1 MAAIHTPK
9 LRMYPIVYLEK
20 AWNIFCRYFCSSW
33 FEFCTELSLLNCR
46 FRDMMMSRQCT
57 NRIFLSGGSSFL
69 HGLKSRVS
77 SSRSRGTVRL
87 NWCCVRANLWR
98 TERLGVKA
106 TPSEVIH
113 DCSLIWWDDSPPVMP
128 LKTAG
133 FSLLQQMIAVL
144 QASDIFSSIRKWSK
158 LQLVAMTG
166 AMACVVLVVPSADAI
181 DALKTCTCLL
191 KECRWLFIIL
201 ST

>member
-1 MAAIHTPK
+1 MSRSRLVAQSYKQINKKRWVMAVIHTPK
-9 LRMYPIVYLEK
+9 MRMYPIVYVEK

-98 TERLGVKA
+98 TERLGVKGA
-106 TPSEVIH
+106 TPSEVIQ
-113 DCSLIWWDDSPPVMP
+113 DCSFVATETIH
-128 LKTAG
+128 
-133 FSLLQQMIAVL
+133 LLL
-144 QASDIFSSIRKWSK
+144 YH
-158 LQLVAMTG
+158 
-166 AMACVVLVVPSADAI
+166 
-181 DALKTCTCLL
+181 
-191 KECRWLFIIL
+191 
-201 ST
+201 